1 MVKMESVSKI
11 TIFWAKIDGEKW
23 SLKIYLEIL
32 SRGKLICLTSQIQLQ
47 KYFLLGRISEF
58 PDHFSSS
65 ILCQEFPPLNT
76 CRTPTSK
83 KE

>member
-1 MVKMESVSKI
+1 MVKMEPVSKI

-47 KYFLLGRISEF
+47 KYFLLGGISEF
-58 PDHFSSS
+58 PDHFSPS
-65 ILCQEFPPLNT
+65 ILCQEM
-76 CRTPTSK
+76 
-83 KE
+83 